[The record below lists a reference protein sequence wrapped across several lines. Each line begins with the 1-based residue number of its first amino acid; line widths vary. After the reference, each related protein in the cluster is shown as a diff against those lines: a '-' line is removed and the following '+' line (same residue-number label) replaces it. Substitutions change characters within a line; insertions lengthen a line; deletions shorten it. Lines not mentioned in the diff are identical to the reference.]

1 MKLNLLDT
9 TYKKMKLVN
18 KLRLII
24 ISIFLISTIS
34 IIFINNHISSKSV
47 LKKSYQNSIQRGY
60 LISKNIENFL
70 KYADELSTIII
81 PNHNIQNMLRD
92 INLFEDIEQYK
103 SYYELQAILDSF
115 IQRKTTISSAIIYKN
130 QIPIIATSQ
139 LNVSKIPHLT
149 PEIYETTKSQLN
161 KPTWYYQKSISY
173 EKDHSNINYI
183 SMNRVIVNPHNG
195 RIHGILQI
203 NIDENNLTQLYN
215 NIFDKHYESFF
226 ILDDNGI
233 ILSALDK
240 SILYQD
246 ITHEEYYSDLV
257 NDTSSDNQYMIN
269 NQKYIITKTSI
280 PMVNWSVIGLV
291 PIDTLFKDSKK
302 VTRIIFLTGII
313 GILLSYI
320 ALSYSTKA
328 IINPLMLLSKNMDIV
343 AKGDLS
349 IRMPI
354 VAYDEIGHLTD
365 SFNTMLIKINNLMEQ
380 VYNEQQ
386 QKKEYELSA
395 LQSQINPHFLYNT
408 LESITSLIQLNR
420 NDDAILV
427 VKALAKFYRTTISNG
442 KTIITIKE
450 ELSNIENYLIIQ
462 NIRYQHKLAYT
473 IDIDDNILDNK
484 IIKLSLQPIVENSIY
499 HGIRPLKKLGHIHI
513 IGKKYSKGIIISIID
528 NGIGIDPNK
537 INILKKSKGNPTS
550 FGLWSVDQRIKL
562 YFGSIYGVKIQNV
575 FQGTHIDILLPL
587 EEGALDD

>member
-1 MKLNLLDT
+1 
-9 TYKKMKLVN
+9 
-18 KLRLII
+18 
-24 ISIFLISTIS
+24 
-34 IIFINNHISSKSV
+34 
-47 LKKSYQNSIQRGY
+47 
-60 LISKNIENFL
+60 
-70 KYADELSTIII
+70 
-81 PNHNIQNMLRD
+81 
-92 INLFEDIEQYK
+92 
-103 SYYELQAILDSF
+103 
-115 IQRKTTISSAIIYKN
+115 
-130 QIPIIATSQ
+130 
-139 LNVSKIPHLT
+139 
-149 PEIYETTKSQLN
+149 
-161 KPTWYYQKSISY
+161 
-173 EKDHSNINYI
+173 
-183 SMNRVIVNPHNG
+183 
-195 RIHGILQI
+195 
-203 NIDENNLTQLYN
+203 
-215 NIFDKHYESFF
+215 
-226 ILDDNGI
+226 
-233 ILSALDK
+233 
-240 SILYQD
+240 
-246 ITHEEYYSDLV
+246 
-257 NDTSSDNQYMIN
+257 
-269 NQKYIITKTSI
+269 
-280 PMVNWSVIGLV
+280 
-291 PIDTLFKDSKK
+291 
-302 VTRIIFLTGII
+302 
-313 GILLSYI
+313 
-320 ALSYSTKA
+320 
-328 IINPLMLLSKNMDIV
+328 
-343 AKGDLS
+343 
-349 IRMPI
+349 
-354 VAYDEIGHLTD
+354 
-365 SFNTMLIKINNLMEQ
+365 MEQ

-499 HGIRPLKKLGHIHI
+499 HGIRPLKRLGHIHI

>member
-1 MKLNLLDT
+1 MKLNLLVT
-9 TYKKMKLVN
+9 SYKNMKLVN
-18 KLRLII
+18 KLRLIS

-34 IIFINNHISSKSV
+34 IIYINNHISSKSV

-70 KYADELSTIII
+70 NYADEISTIII
-81 PNHNIQNMLRD
+81 PNDNIQKMLRD

-115 IQRKTTISSAIIYKN
+115 IQKKTTISSAIIYKN

-149 PEIYETTKSQLN
+149 PEIYETTKSQFN

-226 ILDDNGI
+226 ILDNNGI

-246 ITHEEYYSDLV
+246 ITNEEYYSDLV

-291 PIDTLFKDSKK
+291 PVDTLFKDSKK
-302 VTRIIFLTGII
+302 VTRIIFLTGMI

-320 ALSYSTKA
+320 ALAYSTKA
-328 IINPLMLLSKNMDIV
+328 IINPLTLLSKNMDTV

-380 VYNEQQ
+380 VYNEQK

-450 ELSNIENYLIIQ
+450 ELSNIKNYLIIQ
-462 NIRYQHKLAYT
+462 NIRYQHKLTYT
-473 IDIDDNILDNK
+473 IDIDDDILDNK

-499 HGIRPLKKLGHIHI
+499 HGIRPLKRLGHIHI
-513 IGKKYSKGIIISIID
+513 IGKKYSKCIIISIID
-528 NGIGIDPNK
+528 NGKGIDSNK
-537 INILKKSKGNPTS
+537 INILKKSKVNTTS

-562 YFGSIYGVKIQNV
+562 YFGSTYGVKIQNV
-575 FQGTHIDILLPL
+575 SQGTHIDIILPI

>member
-1 MKLNLLDT
+1 
-9 TYKKMKLVN
+9 MKLVN

>member
-1 MKLNLLDT
+1 
-9 TYKKMKLVN
+9 MKLVN
-18 KLRLII
+18 KLRLIS

-34 IIFINNHISSKSV
+34 IIYINNHISSKSV

-70 KYADELSTIII
+70 NYADEISTIII
-81 PNHNIQNMLRD
+81 PNDNIQKMLRD

-115 IQRKTTISSAIIYKN
+115 IQKKTTISSAIIYKN

-149 PEIYETTKSQLN
+149 PEIYETTKSQFN

-226 ILDDNGI
+226 ILDNNGI

-246 ITHEEYYSDLV
+246 ITNEEYYSDLV

-291 PIDTLFKDSKK
+291 PVDTLFKDSKK
-302 VTRIIFLTGII
+302 VTRIIFLTGMI

-320 ALSYSTKA
+320 ALAYSTKA
-328 IINPLMLLSKNMDIV
+328 IINPLTLLSKNMDTV

-380 VYNEQQ
+380 VYNEQK

-450 ELSNIENYLIIQ
+450 ELSNIKNYLIIQ
-462 NIRYQHKLAYT
+462 NIRYQHKLTYT
-473 IDIDDNILDNK
+473 IDIDDDILDNK

-499 HGIRPLKKLGHIHI
+499 HGIRPLKRLGHIHI
-513 IGKKYSKGIIISIID
+513 IGKKYSKCIIISIID
-528 NGIGIDPNK
+528 NGKGIDSNK
-537 INILKKSKGNPTS
+537 INILKKPKVNTTS

-562 YFGSIYGVKIQNV
+562 YFGSTYGVKIQNV
-575 FQGTHIDILLPL
+575 SQGTHIDIILPI

>member
-1 MKLNLLDT
+1 
-9 TYKKMKLVN
+9 MKLVN
-18 KLRLII
+18 KLRLIS

-34 IIFINNHISSKSV
+34 IIYINNHISSKSV

-70 KYADELSTIII
+70 NYADEISTIII
-81 PNHNIQNMLRD
+81 PNDNIQKMLRD

-115 IQRKTTISSAIIYKN
+115 IQKKTTISSAIIYKN

-149 PEIYETTKSQLN
+149 PEIYETTKSQFN

-226 ILDDNGI
+226 ILDNNGI

-246 ITHEEYYSDLV
+246 ITNEEYYSDLV

-291 PIDTLFKDSKK
+291 PVDTLFKDSKK
-302 VTRIIFLTGII
+302 VTRIIFLTGMI

-320 ALSYSTKA
+320 ALAYSTKA
-328 IINPLMLLSKNMDIV
+328 IINPLTLLSKNMDTV

-380 VYNEQQ
+380 VYNEQK

-450 ELSNIENYLIIQ
+450 ELSNIKNYLIIQ

-499 HGIRPLKKLGHIHI
+499 HGIRPLKRLGHIHI